1 LFFDTLGSFSTMAM
15 ACVVVELP
23 FDLFTMT
30 RRALIEPDYSE
41 HRIRREVSIF
51 SGMKPAMK
59 AYKIISLAHEKP
71 KLLCM
76 MMQEV
81 HRLMRRL
88 EQERQKKRT
97 LALKR
102 SAARLRRAKQAMAAE
117 RVAGLAAGGLESEE
131 ELAVAEEDV
140 EDSDAEEEMYALE
153 DAAE

>member
-1 LFFDTLGSFSTMAM
+1 MAM

-23 FDLFTMT
+23 FDLCTMT
-30 RRALIEPDYSE
+30 ARALIEPDYSE
-41 HRIRREVSIF
+41 HRIRREASIF

-59 AYKIISLAHEKP
+59 AYKIIILAHEKP

-117 RVAGLAAGGLESEE
+117 RVARLASGGLESEE

>member
-30 RRALIEPDYSE
+30 TRALIEPDYSE
-41 HRIRREVSIF
+41 HRIRREASIF

>member
-1 LFFDTLGSFSTMAM
+1 
-15 ACVVVELP
+15 
-23 FDLFTMT
+23 
-30 RRALIEPDYSE
+30 
-41 HRIRREVSIF
+41 
-51 SGMKPAMK
+51 MK

-117 RVAGLAAGGLESEE
+117 RVARLAAGGLESEE

>member
-1 LFFDTLGSFSTMAM
+1 MAM

-117 RVAGLAAGGLESEE
+117 RVARLAAGGLESEE

>member
-1 LFFDTLGSFSTMAM
+1 MAM
-15 ACVVVELP
+15 AIDIAAPAPRTFAVQLP

-30 RRALIEPDYSE
+30 TRALIEPDYSE

-117 RVAGLAAGGLESEE
+117 RVARLAAGGLESEE

>member
-1 LFFDTLGSFSTMAM
+1 
-15 ACVVVELP
+15 
-23 FDLFTMT
+23 MT
-30 RRALIEPDYSE
+30 SRALIEPDYSE
-41 HRIRREVSIF
+41 HRIRREASIF